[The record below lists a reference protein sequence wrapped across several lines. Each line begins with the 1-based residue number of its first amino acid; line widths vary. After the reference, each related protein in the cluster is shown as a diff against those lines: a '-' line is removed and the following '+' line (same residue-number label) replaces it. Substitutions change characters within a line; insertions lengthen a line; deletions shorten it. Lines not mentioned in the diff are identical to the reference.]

1 MNCSTSLQITAIDIN
16 QETFEIGLP
25 IIKKAGVADK
35 INFIESEALP
45 VLDQLLQTVR
55 MSFLLVFNILSC
67 LPQYDLIFLS
77 PLFLHFCSAH
87 LEFTFHNKVL
97 LFFSLLFLWEWGVVI
112 AA

>member
-67 LPQYDLIFLS
+67 FPS